1 MFIGYFNLFY
11 WRVRNNIIINI
22 FYNYSP
28 KSFDDLNIWL
38 KDLKENAN
46 PDIKVFLIGN
56 KADLEDSR
64 LVTKERA
71 MQYKNDF
78 ELDLFMETSAKT
90 GFNTQK
96 LFIEAAKLLYKD
108 YSKYKKKP
116 RKDSEKL
123 KLEKN
128 KNKNDEKKGCCK

>member
-1 MFIGYFNLFY
+1 MFFGYFNLFY

-56 KADLEDSR
+56 KTDLDDSR
-64 LVTKERA
+64 LINKEEGK
-71 MQYKNDF
+71 QLQEDYN
-78 ELDLFMETSAKT
+78 LDLFKETSFINQNSA
-90 GFNTQK
+90 QEI
-96 LFIEAAKLLYKD
+96 FIESAKLLYFDYENNISGQNKQKD
-108 YSKYKKKP
+108 CIIY
-116 RKDSEKL
+116 
-123 KLEKN
+123 
-128 KNKNDEKKGCCK
+128 

>member
-1 MFIGYFNLFY
+1 MFFGYFNLFY

-56 KADLEDSR
+56 KTDLDDSR
-64 LVTKERA
+64 LINKEEGK
-71 MQYKNDF
+71 QLQEDYN
-78 ELDLFMETSAKT
+78 LDLFKETSFINQNSA
-90 GFNTQK
+90 QEI
-96 LFIEAAKLLYKD
+96 FIESAKLLYFDYANNISGQNKQKD
-108 YSKYKKKP
+108 CIIY
-116 RKDSEKL
+116 
-123 KLEKN
+123 
-128 KNKNDEKKGCCK
+128 

>member
-56 KADLEDSR
+56 KTDLDDSR
-64 LVTKERA
+64 LINKEEGK
-71 MQYKNDF
+71 QLQEDYN
-78 ELDLFMETSAKT
+78 LDLFKETSFINQNSA
-90 GFNTQK
+90 QEI
-96 LFIEAAKLLYKD
+96 FIESAKLLYFDYENNISGQNKQKD
-108 YSKYKKKP
+108 CIIY
-116 RKDSEKL
+116 
-123 KLEKN
+123 
-128 KNKNDEKKGCCK
+128 

>member
-1 MFIGYFNLFY
+1 
-11 WRVRNNIIINI
+11 
-22 FYNYSP
+22 
-28 KSFDDLNIWL
+28 
-38 KDLKENAN
+38 
-46 PDIKVFLIGN
+46 
-56 KADLEDSR
+56 
-64 LVTKERA
+64 